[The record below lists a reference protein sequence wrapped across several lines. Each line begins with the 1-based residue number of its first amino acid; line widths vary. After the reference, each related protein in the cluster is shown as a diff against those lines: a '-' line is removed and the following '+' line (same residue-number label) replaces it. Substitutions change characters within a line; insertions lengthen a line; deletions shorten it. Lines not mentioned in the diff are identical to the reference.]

1 MKPAPF
7 DYLRA
12 DSRDEVLAHLH
23 EHGDQARIIAGGQS
37 LVPMLNMRLAK
48 PALLVDVMHVE
59 ALSRIEA
66 TEAGI
71 RVGAGVLQATLLEW
85 AGRDPRLPLLA
96 KALPWTGHAQT
107 RNRGTVV
114 GSIAHADPSA
124 EQPLCLLTLGGTL
137 QLRHRKKARS
147 VPAEDFFVGMMAT
160 ARGDTELIE
169 SVTFPAAQPETGYA
183 FNEVAR
189 RHGDFAIV
197 ACAAVAT
204 AQGVR
209 LGIGGVADIPTVR
222 DLPLPGAADFEDA
235 LNQYAWDLDA
245 RDDLHATARYRRELV
260 RRLGRQTIEE
270 AMRCRS

>member
-7 DYLRA
+7 DYVRA
-12 DSRDEVLAHLH
+12 THPDEVLAHLH
-23 EHGDQARIIAGGQS
+23 EAGDQARILAGGQS

-48 PALLVDVMHVE
+48 PAVLVDVMHVD
-59 ALSRIEA
+59 ALSRIEH
-66 TEAGI
+66 TDDGI
-71 RVGAGVLQATLLEW
+71 RVGAGVRQAKLLSW
-85 AGRDPRLPLLA
+85 TARDPRLPLLA
-96 KALPWTGHAQT
+96 RALPWVGHAQT

-147 VPAEDFFVGMMAT
+147 IPASEFFVGMMAT

-169 SVTFPAAQPETGYA
+169 SVTFPVAQPGTGYA
-183 FNEVAR
+183 FNEVGR

-197 ACAAVAT
+197 ACAAVAS
-204 AQGVR
+204 AEGVR

-222 DLPLPGAADFEDA
+222 ALPLPGASDFDDA

-270 AMRCRS
+270 ALRCRS